1 MAEVNEYCGSYFSQ
15 GFIVFEKWITSR
27 LVSDE
32 LPASEVIDDD
42 TKAATG

>member
-1 MAEVNEYCGSYFSQ
+1 MNTVGVTLARALSFSRNE
-15 GFIVFEKWITSR
+15 ITSR
-27 LVSDE
+27 LASDE